1 MIGLLGFVAIGAA
14 AWLGRLAAAPL
25 RVALALWWLMLLAAH
40 APVAPDALGRFFGGS
55 LPLWVAVGVIAMV
68 VVAYRQMLRGLRA
81 KAEPP
86 QAPVQS
92 GPFREAE
99 YDRYA
104 RHLMLREIGGPG
116 QVKLKSAKVLVVGAG
131 GLGAPVLLYLAAGGV
146 GQIGIVDDDQVE
158 NSNLQR
164 QIIHSDARL
173 GQPKVFSAETALKEL
188 NPFITIRPYHRR
200 LDEAAAGELFAEYD
214 LIIDGSDN
222 FDTRYMVNRVA
233 VQQGKPLIAGAMAQW
248 EGQLSLYHPAA
259 GGPCY
264 QCIFPQAPAAGL
276 APSCAE
282 AGVMTALPGVIGTM
296 MATEAIKHITGAGET
311 LRGRMVLYN
320 ALDSESRVLRLK
332 PRQDCPICGG
342 GH

>member
-1 MIGLLGFVAIGAA
+1 MIGLLGIVALLAVA
-14 AWLGRLAAAPL
+14 RFARLGGGPLRLAL
-25 RVALALWWLMLLAAH
+25 GVWWLMLLASH
-40 APVAPDALGRFFGGS
+40 APFAPEAVGRFFGGS

-68 VVAYRQMLRGLRA
+68 VLAYREMLKRLRA
-81 KAEPP
+81 KAEPVQVP
-86 QAPVQS
+86 AQS
-92 GPFREAE
+92 GPFRDVE

-116 QVKLKSAKVLVVGAG
+116 QVKLKAAKVLVVGAG
-131 GLGAPVLLYLAAGGV
+131 GLGSPVMLYLAAGGV

-173 GQPKVFSAETALKEL
+173 GQPKVFSAEAALRAL
-188 NPFITIRPYHRR
+188 NPFITIHPYNRR
-200 LDEAAAGELFAEYD
+200 LDEASATELFTEYD
-214 LIIDGSDN
+214 LIIDGTDN

-233 VQQGKPLIAGAMAQW
+233 VRLGKPLIAGAMAQW

-264 QCIFPQAPAAGL
+264 QCIFPQAPAEGL

-296 MATEAIKHITGAGET
+296 MAAEAIKHITGAGET

-320 ALDSESRVLRLK
+320 ALDSESRVMRLK
-332 PRQDCPICGG
+332 PRKDCPICGG
-342 GH
+342 TH